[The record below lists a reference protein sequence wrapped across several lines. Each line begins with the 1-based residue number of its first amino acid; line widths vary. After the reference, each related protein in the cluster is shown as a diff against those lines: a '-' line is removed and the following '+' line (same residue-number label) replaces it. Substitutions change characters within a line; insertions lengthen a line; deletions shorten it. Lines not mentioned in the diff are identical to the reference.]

1 MILRGDRISTTPIP
15 SLLRHIAT
23 SALIP
28 LAAIA
33 LALILRG
40 GDSGDRSGVGM
51 VVLGTSIFAT
61 PVLAVFGSLAF
72 LFRRTVLS
80 DVFGGIF
87 FFGTVFLG
95 SLIAFN

>member
-1 MILRGDRISTTPIP
+1 MILRGDRIGSPRTP
-15 SLLRHIAT
+15 SLMRHIAT

-28 LAAIA
+28 LVAIA

-40 GDSGDRSGVGM
+40 GDSGDRSGAGM
-51 VVLGTSIFAT
+51 VVLFSAVFAT

-80 DVFGGIF
+80 DIFGGIF

-95 SLIAFN
+95 SLIAFS